1 MSEAMTASM
10 NRATFA
16 LQSRLFVAMKRA
28 GRVIDLVWFQHNPE
42 YARAVLETATRMSDE
57 EVQEIG
63 LRLLELVDSYLAQA
77 APPTSP
83 RPAPAVAPAMAA
95 PTPPPVLTTLV
106 AEPAPAPPAPAP
118 APAAPAAPAVLDRH
132 MTSLR

>member
-42 YARAVLETATRMSDE
+42 YAGAVLDTAARMNDE

-63 LRLLELVDSYLAQA
+63 QRLHELLGQYLAQA
-77 APPTSP
+77 A
-83 RPAPAVAPAMAA
+83 APVAA
-95 PTPPPVLTTLV
+95 PR
-106 AEPAPAPPAPAP
+106 PAPAP
-118 APAAPAAPAVLDRH
+118 APAAEPPLLTTPAAPAPPPAPAAAPVQPAVLDRH
-132 MTSLR
+132 MISLR

>member
-42 YARAVLETATRMSDE
+42 YAGAVLDTAARMNDE

-63 LRLLELVDSYLAQA
+63 QRLHELLGQYLAQA
-77 APPTSP
+77 ATP
-83 RPAPAVAPAMAA
+83 VAA
-95 PTPPPVLTTLV
+95 PR
-106 AEPAPAPPAPAP
+106 PAP
-118 APAAPAAPAVLDRH
+118 APAAEPPLLTTPAAPAPPPPPAPAAAPVQPAVLDRH
-132 MTSLR
+132 MISLR

>member
-42 YARAVLETATRMSDE
+42 YAGAVLDTAARMNDDE
-57 EVQEIG
+57 VHDIG
-63 LRLLELVDSYLAQA
+63 QRLRELVGPYLAQA
-77 APPTSP
+77 APAQ
-83 RPAPAVAPAMAA
+83 RPAAAAAPAAA
-95 PTPPPVLTTLV
+95 VSVPAPE
-106 AEPAPAPPAPAP
+106 AAPAPVAP
-118 APAAPAAPAVLDRH
+118 APAATLDRH